1 MIGVNTAQS
10 QSKDAGLQDII
21 RGIDDGQASCAKRER
36 DRAIAK
42 THLSSESRVPPDVF
56 RTLDKRHGH
65 GRFLG
70 LEANCTA
77 AGKQLW
83 SAERHFFLKKPGRPR
98 TKSLAF

>member
-21 RGIDDGQASCAKRER
+21 RGIDDGQASCAEREKE
-36 DRAIAK
+36 RAVAK

-56 RTLDKRHGH
+56 RTLAKRHGH

-77 AGKQLW
+77 GKQQLQC
-83 SAERHFFLKKPGRPR
+83 
-98 TKSLAF
+98 